1 MSVVFLGAEYRGWEG
16 YVMHII
22 TYGLLKTTFGTQN
35 APQPDNGVYF
45 AIIMFFECSTCY
57 PNDN

>member
-16 YVMHII
+16 YVMHIWLI
-22 TYGLLKTTFGTQN
+22 KNYFWDPN